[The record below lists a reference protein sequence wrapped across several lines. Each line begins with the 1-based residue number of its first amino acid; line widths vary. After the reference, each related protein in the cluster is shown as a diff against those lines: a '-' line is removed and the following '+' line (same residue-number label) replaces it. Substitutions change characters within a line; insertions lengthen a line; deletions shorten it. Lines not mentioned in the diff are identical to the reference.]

1 VPNSFGSSFFKT
13 IMDIKELVKQEHF
26 TTEDMLYVVTLF
38 IKDKKGVDVSINP
51 PNTNIRAI
59 MLNNFF
65 NKAMDYYQPLY
76 CAK

>member
-1 VPNSFGSSFFKT
+1 
-13 IMDIKELVKQEHF
+13 MDIKELVKQEHF